1 MQIRHHEPVKVHDCF
16 ISYMLEISHAE
27 DESTGLDLDLGVESY
42 HDLVTQYSSSM
53 EEEEQVAHDGGDKVH
68 QQAAHAA
75 EMRCTGGSR

>member
-1 MQIRHHEPVKVHDCF
+1 
-16 ISYMLEISHAE
+16 MLEISHAE

-53 EEEEQVAHDGGDKVH
+53 EEEEEQVAHDGGDEVH

-75 EMRCTGGSR
+75 EMRCPGGSR

>member
-1 MQIRHHEPVKVHDCF
+1 MKVHDCF

-53 EEEEQVAHDGGDKVH
+53 EEEEEQVAHDGGDEVH